1 MWDTTALDLHILE
14 SAIGITSTYSISQ
27 LTIAI
32 NRPVWHSHSVLIAQ
46 RQHDEALHPI
56 RRAGHAGHTAWL
68 PMREEWPLDFGR
80 IASIRLVSPVP
91 GLPG

>member
-1 MWDTTALDLHILE
+1 VWDTTALDVHIWE

-32 NRPVWHSHSVLIAQ
+32 NHPVWHSHSVLKAQ
-46 RQHDEALHPI
+46 SQHDEALHPI
-56 RRAGHAGHTAWL
+56 RRAGHAGHSAWL
-68 PMREEWPLDFGR
+68 STREEWPLDSRR
-80 IASIRLVSPVP
+80 IAAISLVSPVP